1 MEYDDMTKKELAAEL
16 ARRDEE
22 DRYNGWSNRETWAF
36 NLWMSNDQGSCEMV
50 REMAEE
56 SYQEALADECE
67 YLTTEQLA
75 ISNMAGKLKD
85 YLDLLRDEIAC
96 ESREIR
102 MMLDDIGSSWRI
114 DFREMAENEIG
125 NLIRE
130 NGYQQDDERELA

>member
-1 MEYDDMTKKELAAEL
+1 MEYDDMTKEELAAEL
-16 ARRDEE
+16 ARRDEQ

-36 NLWMSNDQGSCEMV
+36 NLWMSNDQGSYEMV

-56 SYQEALADECE
+56 SYQEALDDDCK

-75 ISNMAGKLKD
+75 ISNMADKLKD
-85 YLDLLRDEIAC
+85 YLDLLRDEIAG
-96 ESREIR
+96 ESREVR

-114 DFREMAENEIG
+114 EFREVAENEIG
-125 NLIRE
+125 DLIRE